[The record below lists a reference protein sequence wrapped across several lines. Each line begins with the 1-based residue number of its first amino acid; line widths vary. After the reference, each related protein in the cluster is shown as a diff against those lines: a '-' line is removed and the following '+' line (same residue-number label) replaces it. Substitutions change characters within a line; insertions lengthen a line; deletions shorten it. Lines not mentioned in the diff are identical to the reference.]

1 MQRTSGLRGT
11 RGRPL
16 RAFPRAAWALGL
28 AALLGAAPAGADDA
42 VIDGIAAQVGSD
54 IVLVSEV
61 RNLIGPMEGKL
72 RDAGAPENEI
82 EALRADALERL
93 IERALIRQVV
103 RRAELEATDLEVDT
117 AIGTIARENGLTPT
131 QLVATV
137 ESEGLPYDIYR
148 ERIRGEIEQSK
159 VLNGMV
165 ASKVRVEEPELRAAY
180 HEDFQ
185 DQPSGGDEV
194 LLRHLLVPFT
204 GEGADAKRAACATA
218 ERARGRLAGG
228 EPFDVV
234 ASQVTE
240 KVPGSA
246 DLGWIHEKRLA
257 TWMSGKVGGA
267 APGAVTE
274 VIETDFGCNV
284 LLVVDRRPYKAKG
297 FDEVREQLHQRIF
310 AERMQKEY
318 LKFMDKLREQ
328 TYIERK
334 GIFAQTAPVGS
345 GGLGTGSGWSTG
357 TDEDPSGL

>member
-1 MQRTSGLRGT
+1 MGNRIRV
-11 RGRPL
+11 
-16 RAFPRAAWALGL
+16 RASFQAAPRRAAAFAL
-28 AALLGAAPAGADDA
+28 AALLGAAPALADDA

-72 RDAGAPENEI
+72 RAAGAPENEL

-103 RRAELEATDLEVDT
+103 RRAELEATDLEVDN
-117 AIGTIARENGLTPT
+117 AIGTIARENGLSQA

-137 ESEGLPYDIYR
+137 EGEGLPYEVYR

-165 ASKVRVEEPELRAAY
+165 AAKVRLEEAELRAAY
-180 HEDFQ
+180 HEQYQ
-185 DQPSGGDEV
+185 DQPQGGDEV
-194 LLRHLLVPFT
+194 RLRHLLVALT
-204 GEGADAKRAACATA
+204 SEGPEAKRAACATA
-218 ERARGRLAGG
+218 ERARVRLVAG

-234 ASQVTE
+234 ASQVSE

-246 DLGWIHEKRLA
+246 DLGWIHEGRLA
-257 TWMSGKVGGA
+257 SWMSGKVGGA
-267 APGAVTE
+267 QPGAVTE

-284 LLVVDRRPYKAKG
+284 LQVIDRRPYQPKTFEEVKG
-297 FDEVREQLHQRIF
+297 ELHERMF

-345 GGLGTGSGWSTG
+345 GGGSGWSSG
-357 TDEDPSGL
+357 PDDDPSGF